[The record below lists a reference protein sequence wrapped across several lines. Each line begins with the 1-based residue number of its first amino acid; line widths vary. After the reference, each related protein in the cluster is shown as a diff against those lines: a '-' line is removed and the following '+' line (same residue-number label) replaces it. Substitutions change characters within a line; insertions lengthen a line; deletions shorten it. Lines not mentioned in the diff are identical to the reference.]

1 MIVSVIIPVY
11 NGQAFVG
18 EALDSVFAQTFSSL
32 EVIAVDDGSSD
43 GSREVLEAFPG
54 VSLVCQDNQGV
65 AAARN
70 AGLQH
75 CSGSFVSFLDQ
86 DDLWQAGKTASQVQY
101 LLDHP
106 VVDIVS
112 CHTDFFLDGIDQKP
126 DWLRQERFSQPG
138 KNFTLGSCLLR
149 RALFDS
155 VGNFDTNYQM
165 ASDNDWFVRALDM
178 GLEIAHT
185 EEVYLK
191 RRLHRGNHSQD
202 PRSVREMLAIHRQ
215 SIHRKRALST

>member
-138 KNFTLGSCLLR
+138 KNFTLGSCPSGEPCLTLLGISTPTTR
-149 RALFDS
+149 WP
-155 VGNFDTNYQM
+155 VITT
-165 ASDNDWFVRALDM
+165 
-178 GLEIAHT
+178 GL
-185 EEVYLK
+185 
-191 RRLHRGNHSQD
+191 
-202 PRSVREMLAIHRQ
+202 
-215 SIHRKRALST
+215 